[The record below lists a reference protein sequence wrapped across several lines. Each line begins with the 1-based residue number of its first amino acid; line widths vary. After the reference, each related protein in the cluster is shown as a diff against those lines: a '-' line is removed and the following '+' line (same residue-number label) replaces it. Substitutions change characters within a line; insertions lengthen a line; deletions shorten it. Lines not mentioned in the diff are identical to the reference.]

1 VQNFYFEFHSLTSG
15 LVLGDGGVLHSCEV
29 MKACDN
35 VIYNCRDIYM
45 VEFCVAVWNWANG
58 L

>member
-1 VQNFYFEFHSLTSG
+1 MQNFYFEFHSLTSG

-29 MKACDN
+29 KACDN
-35 VIYNCRDIYM
+35 VLYNCRDIYM
-45 VEFCVAVWNWANG
+45 VEFCVAVRNWANG